1 MDPNKIPEN
10 IKQMLRNKDMTM
22 SQKMVSFMAY
32 MPGLPDNNHQ
42 FYIDNLSI
50 GKTIKTLID
59 ENKIRFD
66 GFNDAFKLQV
76 TQLEEAADADAD
88 PDDESVDVCNP

>member
-1 MDPNKIPEN
+1 
-10 IKQMLRNKDMTM
+10 
-22 SQKMVSFMAY
+22 
-32 MPGLPDNNHQ
+32 
-42 FYIDNLSI
+42 
-50 GKTIKTLID
+50 LID

-88 PDDESVDVCNP
+88 PDADPDDESVDVCNP